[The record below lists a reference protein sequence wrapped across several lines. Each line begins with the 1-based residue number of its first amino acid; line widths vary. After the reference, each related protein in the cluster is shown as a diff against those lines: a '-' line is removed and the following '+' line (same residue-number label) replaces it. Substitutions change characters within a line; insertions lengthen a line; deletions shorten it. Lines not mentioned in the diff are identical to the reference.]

1 MSIYNQIKDC
11 LCGNYI
17 GGAKEANSVVET
29 IKNNKKEIMKEYED
43 IKNLSQEELISKI
56 IELEAKQTEQ
66 NKLLEEERKK
76 TQAEVKKK
84 QQAER
89 ALEGALAEKKGELM
103 VQKDIEVFNLLNLF
117 RFFNKYDEGL
127 LYHPDEEKRKKD
139 EEGNF
144 IIDKALY
151 EYDPLF
157 SAFDKNI
164 DNYRLHQQRFIKD
177 WSVSAQELVIMYYG
191 VGTGKTLIA
200 ITAAEE
206 YVRLNTNSYVYF
218 VMPSSLVL
226 NTILEMFKF
235 GIDPTIKDD
244 EGNNIYNF
252 ISYAQLLR
260 TKYDFRDNS
269 LLIVDEIHNLR
280 NLYTQE
286 ISIKVSARK
295 WKPSGNYS
303 LVGSVLAEQLLDNSH
318 NFIRKIFMTGTLF
331 VNSSRDLEPII
342 AIGYNKRP
350 LLKLDKDEYMTIMTN
365 EEAFKEYYEGLV
377 SFYRIS
383 GDEKKKMPTAE
394 YHFPII
400 DMPSIHSKSFKKD
413 PYFINTRTLGIEEKI
428 EWIINFLKNHKNEKT
443 LIYTQFLDRSLR
455 PLTKTLEYMNIDY
468 AVISGELSQEEKME
482 VVGRYN
488 RDEVKILIFTLA
500 IKEGISFKETNNF
513 IVYNPY
519 WNYAILEQIIAR
531 GIRLNSHKKGYKS
544 IINVYLIC
552 VASHA
557 DKTDKEH
564 YYNNPREWA
573 KIAEEIMNN
582 DIKTLK
588 FEKNEKGEFMTPF
601 HYTFGSRDIDLYNR
615 MFNKQ
620 GEINDFEGKI
630 LKLPSFEEVNNNE
643 NSEFLKIYNEALLDF
658 QRANGKLPT
667 NKQMIELK
675 RNLYREFYQGIV
687 NETNNKIKRFT
698 EDTQYRTSRNPD
710 LQEIADFTNYP
721 DLEDEIR
728 KLLSKNA
735 SLDKIFE
742 KFGIDKT
749 MITTFQAN
757 FTPLDQIRNLLELSG
772 IKNNKKDKIKI
783 LEGTAGIGN
792 VVSGLMELN
801 NRQNFMID
809 CNELNKVFFQVGKVL
824 YEDLDNVYWYN
835 NDFMNYVSKYNYDYL
850 IGNPPFNLR
859 TTIKGKATTLYD
871 IDFIEKAYNMLNDD
885 GILAFII
892 SSRFQRDQSQHFK
905 NFNTY
910 LDEIKKVD
918 ENNVIIEPLETGF
931 KKDKGL
937 AKEMETNYGM
947 VYIIIKKLP
956 SYYMDLSKPNSAIFD
971 TKDRIAKQQ
980 QARIEKMNK
989 DMTEKKPRKKK
1000 SNEGIEENEE
1010 DNEAQPE
1017 KVVKKKKETKAEVEA
1032 KKKALEDKIK
1042 ESIIQEETPKND
1054 NKSFFKEI
1062 EEKIEKFKENHYE
1075 KIDRYIK
1082 NDNELKNYIDK
1093 NVQGYIKE
1101 HKEKFLYKKDKIENN
1116 SSLSNDEKLKN
1127 IREQERLLKARIED
1141 SIKSYIGRVKDLED
1155 RKRFQ
1160 EEEKQ
1165 KKIKQYEEELKAKEE
1180 KAKAKAE
1187 EKAKAKA
1194 EEKAKAKAEKEK
1206 AEKEKEKAKA
1216 EKEKEKAKAEPVAKK
1231 YDEKSK
1237 EAKAERFKKF
1247 NEYKQDDYFLKTVE
1261 DIKELEK
1268 DLENLKKI
1276 DTSNLKPRTLTIHN
1290 NKIKKIK
1297 EDIEN
1302 KNGSLS
1308 TVMVKYREKYLHP
1321 IYDDINY
1328 NHDEEEKKAKAQE
1341 KYMEYKKDP
1350 EYIKLENEEK
1360 ELYNQLKELK
1370 KIDTSKLNKKAESN
1384 HIKNIREIEY
1394 NIERNEKSKGDI
1406 EHKYRL
1412 KYKPIENKRRR

>member
-17 GGAKEANSVVET
+17 GGAKEANNVVET
-29 IKNNKKEIMKEYED
+29 IKKNKEQIMKEYED
-43 IKNLSQEELISKI
+43 IKKLSQEDLISRI

-66 NKLLEEERKK
+66 NKLLEDERKK
-76 TQAEVKKK
+76 TQAETKKK

-164 DNYRLHQQRFIKD
+164 DNYRPHQQRFIKD

-206 YVRLNTNSYVYF
+206 YIRLNKNSYVYF
-218 VMPSSLVL
+218 LMPSSLVL

-286 ISIKVSARK
+286 INIKVSARK

-303 LVGSVLAEQLLDNSH
+303 LVGSVLAEQLLNNSH

-331 VNSSRDLEPII
+331 VNSSQDLEPII
-342 AIGYNKRP
+342 SIGYNKRP
-350 LLKLDKDEYMTIMTN
+350 LLKLDKDEYNTIMTN
-365 EEAFKEYYEGLV
+365 EDAFKDYYEGLV

-383 GDEKKKMPTAE
+383 GDEKKKMPSVFYYFE
-394 YHFPII
+394 VI
-400 DMPSIHSKSFKKD
+400 DMPSIRNVSFRKD
-413 PYFINTRTLGIEEKI
+413 PYFINSRTLGAEEKI
-428 EWIINFLKNHKNEKT
+428 MWIINFLKQHEGEKT
-443 LIYTQFLDRSLR
+443 LIFAQFIDRSLR
-455 PLTKTLEYMNIDY
+455 PLTKTLEYMKMDFV
-468 AVISGELSQEEKME
+468 VITGELSQEEKME
-482 VVGRYN
+482 AVGRYN
-488 RDEVKILIFTLA
+488 RDEVKILLFSLA
-500 IKEGISFKETNNF
+500 IKEGISFKETDNF

-519 WNYAILEQIIAR
+519 WNYAILEQVIAR
-531 GIRLNSHKKGYKS
+531 GIRLNSHKKGFKS
-544 IINVYLIC
+544 KIDVYLLC

-557 DKTDKEH
+557 DKTQEKH
-564 YYNNPREWA
+564 FYNNPKEWA
-573 KIAEEIMNN
+573 VMADEIMNN

-588 FEKNEKGEFMTPF
+588 FEKNVKGEFLSPF
-601 HYTFGSRDIDLYNR
+601 HIDFGSRDINLYNR

-643 NSEFLKIYNEALLDF
+643 NSEFIKIYNEALLDY

-687 NETNNKIKRFT
+687 SDTNNKIKRFT
-698 EDTQYRTSRNPD
+698 EDTQYKTSRNPD

-728 KLLSKNA
+728 KLLNKDA

-801 NRQNFMID
+801 NKQNFMID
-809 CNELNKVFFQVGKVL
+809 CNELNKVFYQVGKVL

-871 IDFIEKAYNMLNDD
+871 IDFVEKAYNMLNDD

-892 SSRFQRDQSQHFK
+892 SSRFQRDQTQHFK

-918 ENNVIIEPLETGF
+918 ADNVIIEPLETGF

-956 SYYMDLSKPNSAIFD
+956 SYYMDLSKPNNAIYD
-971 TKDRIAKQQ
+971 TKDRIAIQQ

-989 DMTEKKPRKKK
+989 DMKEKKPRKKK
-1000 SNEGIEENEE
+1000 TDEGIEENEE
-1010 DNEAQPE
+1010 DNEIQPE
-1017 KVVKKKKETKAEVEA
+1017 KVVKKKRETKAEIEA
-1032 KKKALEDKIK
+1032 KKKELDNKIK
-1042 ESIIQEETPKND
+1042 ESITQEEIKIPKRIKDVRYD
-1054 NKSFFKEI
+1054 NRYSKDIDKIISFDRTKLQAEYDKEI
-1062 EEKIEKFKENHYE
+1062 EK
-1075 KIDRYIK
+1075 YIK
-1082 NDNELKNYIDK
+1082 NINEDIIFYKNRINNDK
-1093 NVQGYIKE
+1093 TLNKDE
-1101 HKEKFLYKKDKIENN
+1101 KKDKIDNYINDKENELN
-1116 SSLSNDEKLKN
+1116 N
-1127 IREQERLLKARIED
+1127 QF
-1141 SIKSYIGRVKDLED
+1141 KSYTDGFINKVAQAKT
-1155 RKRFQ
+1155 
-1160 EEEKQ
+1160 
-1165 KKIKQYEEELKAKEE
+1165 KADNE
-1180 KAKAKAE
+1180 KAE
-1187 EKAKAKA
+1187 E
-1194 EEKAKAKAEKEK
+1194 
-1206 AEKEKEKAKA
+1206 
-1216 EKEKEKAKAEPVAKK
+1216 
-1231 YDEKSK
+1231 
-1237 EAKAERFKKF
+1237 ER
-1247 NEYKQDDYFLKTVE
+1247 
-1261 DIKELEK
+1261 I
-1268 DLENLKKI
+1268 
-1276 DTSNLKPRTLTIHN
+1276 
-1290 NKIKKIK
+1290 
-1297 EDIEN
+1297 
-1302 KNGSLS
+1302 
-1308 TVMVKYREKYLHP
+1308 
-1321 IYDDINY
+1321 
-1328 NHDEEEKKAKAQE
+1328 KKAKIE
-1341 KYMEYKKDP
+1341 YVKYKEDP
-1350 EYIKLENEEK
+1350 KYIKLLNEEK
-1360 ELYNQLKELK
+1360 ELNNKLEELN
-1370 KIDTSKLNKKAESN
+1370 KIDTSKYKPRALSTHEKK
-1384 HIKNIREIEY
+1384 IKEIKQELEY
-1394 NIERNEKSKGDI
+1394 NSNSQGTIELNYRTKNDI
-1406 EHKYRL
+1406 F
-1412 KYKPIENKRRR
+1412 RRRRR

>member
-1 MSIYNQIKDC
+1 
-11 LCGNYI
+11 
-17 GGAKEANSVVET
+17 
-29 IKNNKKEIMKEYED
+29 
-43 IKNLSQEELISKI
+43 
-56 IELEAKQTEQ
+56 
-66 NKLLEEERKK
+66 
-76 TQAEVKKK
+76 
-84 QQAER
+84 
-89 ALEGALAEKKGELM
+89 M

-164 DNYRLHQQRFIKD
+164 DNYRPHQQRFIKD

-206 YVRLNTNSYVYF
+206 YVRLNKNSYVYF

-235 GIDPTIKDD
+235 GIDPTIKDN

-303 LVGSVLAEQLLDNSH
+303 LVGSVLAEQLLNNSH

-331 VNSSRDLEPII
+331 VNSSQDLEPII
-342 AIGYNKRP
+342 SIGYNKRP
-350 LLKLDKDEYMTIMTN
+350 LLKLDKDEYNTIMTN
-365 EEAFKEYYEGLV
+365 EEAFKDYYEGLV

-383 GDEKKKMPTAE
+383 GDEKKKMPTAI
-394 YHFPII
+394 YHFPVI
-400 DMPSIHSKSFKKD
+400 DMPYIRSVSFKKD

-428 EWIINFLKNHKNEKT
+428 NWIIDFLKKHKGEKT

-455 PLTKTLEYMNIDY
+455 PLTKTLEYMKIDY

-552 VASHA
+552 IASHA

-564 YYNNPREWA
+564 YYNNPKEWS
-573 KIAEEIMNN
+573 KIAEEVMNN
-582 DIKTLK
+582 DIKKLK
-588 FEKNEKGEFMTPF
+588 FEKNEKGEFLSPF
-601 HYTFGSRDIDLYNR
+601 HYDFGSRDLNLYNR

-658 QRANGKLPT
+658 QRANGNLPT

-687 NETNNKIKRFT
+687 DETNNKIKRFT
-698 EDTQYRTSRNPD
+698 EDTQYKTSRNPD
-710 LQEIADFTNYP
+710 LQEIADFTDYP
-721 DLEDEIR
+721 DLENEIR

-801 NRQNFMID
+801 NKQNFMID
-809 CNELNKVFFQVGKVL
+809 CNELNKVFYQIGKVL

-859 TTIKGKATTLYD
+859 TTIKDKATTLYD
-871 IDFIEKAYNMLNDD
+871 IDFVEKAYNMLNDD

-892 SSRFQRDQSQHFK
+892 SSRFQRDKTQHFK

-947 VYIIIKKLP
+947 VYIIMKKLP
-956 SYYMDLSKPNSAIFD
+956 NYYMDLSKPNNAIYD

-980 QARIEKMNK
+980 QAQTEKMNK

-1010 DNEAQPE
+1010 DNEIQPE
-1017 KVVKKKKETKAEVEA
+1017 KVVKKKKETKAEIEA

-1042 ESIIQEETPKND
+1042 ESIIQEE
-1054 NKSFFKEI
+1054 
-1062 EEKIEKFKENHYE
+1062 
-1075 KIDRYIK
+1075 
-1082 NDNELKNYIDK
+1082 
-1093 NVQGYIKE
+1093 
-1101 HKEKFLYKKDKIENN
+1101 
-1116 SSLSNDEKLKN
+1116 
-1127 IREQERLLKARIED
+1127 
-1141 SIKSYIGRVKDLED
+1141 
-1155 RKRFQ
+1155 
-1160 EEEKQ
+1160 
-1165 KKIKQYEEELKAKEE
+1165 
-1180 KAKAKAE
+1180 KAKAE
-1187 EKAKAKA
+1187 AEVEAEDKRVKQAKIDFEKYKEDLRYIELED
-1194 EEKAKAKAEKEK
+1194 EEK
-1206 AEKEKEKAKA
+1206 
-1216 EKEKEKAKAEPVAKK
+1216 
-1231 YDEKSK
+1231 
-1237 EAKAERFKKF
+1237 
-1247 NEYKQDDYFLKTVE
+1247 
-1261 DIKELEK
+1261 
-1268 DLENLKKI
+1268 NL
-1276 DTSNLKPRTLTIHN
+1276 N
-1290 NKIKKIK
+1290 
-1297 EDIEN
+1297 
-1302 KNGSLS
+1302 
-1308 TVMVKYREKYLHP
+1308 
-1321 IYDDINY
+1321 
-1328 NHDEEEKKAKAQE
+1328 
-1341 KYMEYKKDP
+1341 
-1350 EYIKLENEEK
+1350 
-1360 ELYNQLKELK
+1360 NQLKELN
-1370 KIDTSKLNKKAESN
+1370 KIDTSKLKPRALSTHKKKIEE
-1384 HIKNIREIEY
+1384 IKKRLEQINDY
-1394 NIERNEKSKGDI
+1394 KGNIEHS
-1406 EHKYRL
+1406 YRL
-1412 KYKPIENKRRR
+1412 KYNPIKTQNRRR

>member
-1 MSIYNQIKDC
+1 MTFYNKIKDC

-17 GGAKEANSVVET
+17 GGAKDEENIIET
-29 IKNNKKEIMKEYED
+29 IKNNKEEIMKAYED
-43 IKNLSQEELISKI
+43 IGKLSQEDLIKRV
-56 IELEAKQTEQ
+56 IELEALQSNT
-66 NKLLEEERKK
+66 NKLLEKEQKK
-76 TQAEVKKK
+76 TR
-84 QQAER
+84 QAER

-127 LYHPDEEKRKKD
+127 LYHPDEDKRKRD
-139 EEGNF
+139 DEGNF

-164 DNYRLHQQRFIKD
+164 EKYRPHQQRFIKD
-177 WSVSAQELVIMYYG
+177 WSISAQELVIMYYG

-206 YVRLNTNSYVYF
+206 YIRLNTNSNVYF
-218 VMPSSLVL
+218 LMPSSLVL

-244 EGNNIYNF
+244 DGNYKYNF

-286 ISIKVSARK
+286 INIKVSARK

-303 LVGSVLAEQLLDNSH
+303 LVGSVLAEQLLNNSH

-331 VNSSRDLEPII
+331 VNSSMDLEPII

-350 LLKLDKDEYMTIMTN
+350 LLKLDKNEYFTIMN
-365 EEAFKEYYEGLV
+365 DEEAFKDYYEGLV

-383 GDEKKKMPTAE
+383 GDEKKKMPTPI

-400 DMPSIHSKSFKKD
+400 DMPSIHSVSFKED

-428 EWIINFLKNHKNEKT
+428 EWIVNFLANHKNEKT

-455 PLTKTLEYMNIDY
+455 PLTKTLEYMNISY

-531 GIRLNSHKKGYKS
+531 GIRLNSHKNGYKS

-557 DKTDKEH
+557 DKTQELHAYK
-564 YYNNPREWA
+564 NPNEWA
-573 KIAEEIMNN
+573 SLAEDIMNN
-582 DIKTLK
+582 DIKTLEFK
-588 FEKNEKGEFMTPF
+588 RNEKGEFMTPF
-601 HYTFGSRDIDLYNR
+601 HFSFNSRDIDLYNR

-620 GEINDFEGKI
+620 GEINDFEKKI
-630 LKLPSFEEVNNNE
+630 LKLPSFEDVNNNE
-643 NSEFLKIYNEALLDF
+643 NSEFIKIYNEALLDY

-675 RNLYREFYQGIV
+675 RNLYREFYQGV
-687 NETNNKIKRFT
+687 VEDTNKKIKRFT
-698 EDTQYRTSRNPD
+698 QDTQYQTSRNPD

-721 DLEDEIR
+721 DLEDVIR
-728 KLLSKNA
+728 KLLNQNA
-735 SLDKIFE
+735 PLEKIFE

-757 FTPLDQIRNLLELSG
+757 FTPLEQIRKLINLSG
-772 IKNNKKDKIKI
+772 IKDDKKDKIKI

-801 NRQNFMID
+801 NKQNFMID
-809 CNELNKVFFQVGKVL
+809 CNELNKVFYQIGKVL

-835 NDFMNYVSKYNYDYL
+835 NDFMKYVSKYNYDYI

-859 TTIKGKATTLYD
+859 TTINGSAKTLYD
-871 IDFIEKAYNMLNDD
+871 IDFIEKAYNMLADN

-892 SSRFQRDQSQHFK
+892 SSRFQRDQSQHFL

-918 ENNVIIEPLETGF
+918 ANNVIIEPLEIGF

-947 VYIIIKKLP
+947 VYIVIKKLP
-956 SYYMDLSKPNSAIFD
+956 LYFMDLDKPNSAIYD
-971 TKDRIAKQQ
+971 TKKRIEKQN
-980 QARIEKMNK
+980 QARIDKINKEMNK
-989 DMTEKKPRKKK
+989 ETKPKKSRKKK
-1000 SNEGIEENEE
+1000 SNEEGILEENEE
-1010 DNEAQPE
+1010 EELNIKP
-1017 KVVKKKKETKAEVEA
+1017 KKIVKKKKETKAEIEA
-1032 KKKALEDKIK
+1032 KKKALDDKIK
-1042 ESIIQEETPKND
+1042 ESIIQEETPK
-1054 NKSFFKEI
+1054 KEVI
-1062 EEKIEKFKENHYE
+1062 QETPK
-1075 KIDRYIK
+1075 
-1082 NDNELKNYIDK
+1082 
-1093 NVQGYIKE
+1093 
-1101 HKEKFLYKKDKIENN
+1101 KEK
-1116 SSLSNDEKLKN
+1116 
-1127 IREQERLLKARIED
+1127 A
-1141 SIKSYIGRVKDLED
+1141 
-1155 RKRFQ
+1155 
-1160 EEEKQ
+1160 
-1165 KKIKQYEEELKAKEE
+1165 EE
-1180 KAKAKAE
+1180 KARAKAE

-1194 EEKAKAKAEKEK
+1194 EGEKE
-1206 AEKEKEKAKA
+1206 
-1216 EKEKEKAKAEPVAKK
+1216 
-1231 YDEKSK
+1231 Y
-1237 EAKAERFKKF
+1237 
-1247 NEYKQDDYFLKTVE
+1247 
-1261 DIKELEK
+1261 I
-1268 DLENLKKI
+1268 
-1276 DTSNLKPRTLTIHN
+1276 
-1290 NKIKKIK
+1290 
-1297 EDIEN
+1297 
-1302 KNGSLS
+1302 
-1308 TVMVKYREKYLHP
+1308 KYRT
-1321 IYDDINY
+1321 
-1328 NHDEEEKKAKAQE
+1328 
-1341 KYMEYKKDP
+1341 DP
-1350 EYIKLENEEK
+1350 EYTKLENEEK
-1360 ELYNQLKELK
+1360 EIKNQLKELN
-1370 KIDTSKLNKKAESN
+1370 KIDTSKLKPRALNAHEKK
-1384 HIKNIREIEY
+1384 IREIERD
-1394 NIERNEKSKGDI
+1394 IERNSSSKGDI
-1406 EHKYRL
+1406 ELKYRL
-1412 KYKPIENKRRR
+1412 KNKLNIDRRRPHKKI

>member
-17 GGAKEANSVVET
+17 GGAKDANNVVET
-29 IKNNKKEIMKEYED
+29 IKKNKEQIMKEYED
-43 IKNLSQEELISKI
+43 IKKLSQEDLISRI

-76 TQAEVKKK
+76 TQAEIKKK
-84 QQAER
+84 QQAEK

-117 RFFNKYDEGL
+117 RFFNRYDEGL

-151 EYDPLF
+151 EFDPLF

-164 DNYRLHQQRFIKD
+164 DNYRPHQQRFIKD

-206 YVRLNTNSYVYF
+206 YTRLNTNSSVYF

-286 ISIKVSARK
+286 INIKVSARK

-303 LVGSVLAEQLLDNSH
+303 LVGSVLAEQLLNNSH

-331 VNSSRDLEPII
+331 VNSSMDLEPVIS
-342 AIGYNKRP
+342 IGYNKRP
-350 LLKLDKDEYMTIMTN
+350 LLKLDKDEYNTIMTDD
-365 EEAFKEYYEGLV
+365 EAFKEYYEGLI

-383 GDEKKKMPTAE
+383 GDEKKKMPSVLYNFE
-394 YHFPII
+394 II
-400 DMPSIHSKSFKKD
+400 DMPSIHTGKKFDKD
-413 PYFINTRTLGIEEKI
+413 PYFINTRTMGAEEKI
-428 EWIINFLKNHKNEKT
+428 MWIINFLKKRKEEKT
-443 LIYTQFLDRSLR
+443 LIFTQFLDRSLK
-455 PLTKTLEYMNIDY
+455 PLTKSLEYMKIDY

-488 RDEVKILIFTLA
+488 RDEVKVLIFTLA
-500 IKEGISFKETNNF
+500 IKEGISFKETKNF

-531 GIRLNSHKKGYKS
+531 GIRLNSHKKGFKS
-544 IINVYLIC
+544 IINVYLLC

-557 DKTDKEH
+557 DKTQEKH
-564 YYNNPREWA
+564 YYNNPKEWA
-573 KIAEEIMNN
+573 VMADEIMNN

-588 FEKNEKGEFMTPF
+588 FEKNEKGELKSPF
-601 HYTFGSRDIDLYNR
+601 HIDFGSRDINLYNR

-620 GEINDFEGKI
+620 GEINDFEARI

-643 NSEFLKIYNEALLDF
+643 NSEFLKIYNEALLDY
-658 QRANGKLPT
+658 QRINGNLPT

-687 NETNNKIKRFT
+687 SETNDKIKRFT
-698 EDTQYRTSRNPD
+698 EDTQYKTSRNPD

-728 KLLSKNA
+728 LLLSQNA

-757 FTPLDQIRNLLELSG
+757 FTPLEQIRKLIDYSG

-801 NRQNFMID
+801 NKQNFMID
-809 CNELNKVFFQVGKVL
+809 CNELNKVFYQIGKVL

-835 NDFMNYVSKYNYDYL
+835 NDFMNYVSKYNYDYI

-871 IDFIEKAYNMLNDD
+871 IDFVEKAYNMLNDN
-885 GILAFII
+885 GTLAFII
-892 SSRFQRDQSQHFK
+892 SSRFQRDQTQHFL

-918 ENNVIIEPLETGF
+918 EDNVIIKPLETGF

-947 VYIIIKKLP
+947 VYIIIKKLS
-956 SYYMDLSKPNSAIFD
+956 SYFMDLSKPNNAIYD
-971 TKDRIAKQQ
+971 TKDRITRQQ
-980 QARIEKMNK
+980 ELRIEKMNK
-989 DMTEKKPRKKK
+989 DMKEKKPRKKK

-1010 DNEAQPE
+1010 DNEIQPE
-1017 KVVKKKKETKAEVEA
+1017 KVIKKKKETKAEIEA
-1032 KKKALEDKIK
+1032 KKKELDNKIK
-1042 ESIIQEETPKND
+1042 ESIIQEAKAKTED
-1054 NKSFFKEI
+1054 NKYINKELKNRLDNRI
-1062 EEKIEKFKENHYE
+1062 EENYKKIEKYFKDD
-1075 KIDRYIK
+1075 K
-1082 NDNELKNYIDK
+1082 ELKNKIDE
-1093 NVQGYIKE
+1093 YIKDTIDRRYE
-1101 HKEKFLYKKDKIENN
+1101 RFLLQKENNEKN
-1116 SSLSNDEKLKN
+1116 SSLTDEQKQK
-1127 IREQERLLKARIED
+1127 ETKEDERLMIRKID
-1141 SIKSYIGRVKDLED
+1141 DMVSNYINNVVD
-1155 RKRFQ
+1155 RKRK
-1160 EEEKQ
+1160 EEFEKQ
-1165 KKIKQYEEELKAKEE
+1165 VIEERKKKLKEAQE
-1180 KAKAKAE
+1180 AE
-1187 EKAKAKA
+1187 EKAKAD
-1194 EEKAKAKAEKEK
+1194 KAKAKARLRREARLPYTEEGIKKYNEDLKRLNEKI
-1206 AEKEKEKAKA
+1206 ANAKIA
-1216 EKEKEKAKAEPVAKK
+1216 NAKK
-1231 YDEKSK
+1231 DESSK
-1237 EAKAERFKKF
+1237 EAREERQKQF
-1247 NEYKQDDYFLKTVE
+1247 NEYKKDETYLEYLK
-1261 DIKELEK
+1261 DKKELEK
-1268 DLENLKKI
+1268 ELNNLKKI
-1276 DTSNLKPRTLTIHN
+1276 DTSNLKPRALTIHN

-1302 KNGSLS
+1302 KDGRMSNI
-1308 TVMVKYREKYLHP
+1308 MIKYRDKFLHP
-1321 IYDDINY
+1321 IYDDY
-1328 NHDEEEKKAKAQE
+1328 
-1341 KYMEYKKDP
+1341 
-1350 EYIKLENEEK
+1350 L
-1360 ELYNQLKELK
+1360 
-1370 KIDTSKLNKKAESN
+1370 
-1384 HIKNIREIEY
+1384 
-1394 NIERNEKSKGDI
+1394 
-1406 EHKYRL
+1406 
-1412 KYKPIENKRRR
+1412 